1 MDCIVV
7 LPRITTERY
16 GDTLVYHAGGGKDF
30 PTADWSLLAL
40 IVPSEL
46 VEEYPGDHEEI

>member
-1 MDCIVV
+1 VV
-7 LPRITTERY
+7 LPPITTERY
-16 GDTLVYHAGGGKDF
+16 GDTIVYQRGGGGKDF
-30 PTADWSLLAL
+30 PTADWPLAL

>member
-1 MDCIVV
+1 VV
-7 LPRITTERY
+7 LPPITTERY
-16 GDTLVYHAGGGKDF
+16 GDTIVYQRGGGGGKDF
-30 PTADWSLLAL
+30 PTADWPLAL